1 MGQSDE
7 NKGPLVS
14 KYELTNEVYLSLRKN
29 LWRAVSRIVPPHEIE
44 DVVQETY
51 VRLCQ
56 IENVQEIKNPR
67 SYMLRTVRNLALDHV
82 KRAEY
87 RLSVRWD
94 EDPEL
99 GYHAVNVES
108 DNVYAEAASE
118 EEFGHFCEAV
128 RQLPEQ
134 CRRAFVLK
142 KVYGYSQREIA
153 RELNLSESTVEK
165 HVALGVRRCADYMQ
179 RQPWKELSNVDETE
193 ARRG

>member
-1 MGQSDE
+1 MSDSNITTE
-7 NKGPLVS
+7 M
-14 KYELTNEVYLSLRKN
+14 YLLLRKS

-56 IENVQEIKNPR
+56 IEDVERIKNPR
-67 SYMLRTVRNLALDHV
+67 SYMLRTVRNLALDHI

-94 EDPEL
+94 DDPES
-99 GYHAVNVES
+99 GYHAVSMES
-108 DNVYAEAASE
+108 DDVYAQATSA

-128 RQLPEQ
+128 RKLPDQ
-134 CRRAFVLK
+134 CRRVFVLK

-153 RELNLSESTVEK
+153 KELGLSESTVEK
-165 HVALGVRRCADYMQ
+165 HVALGVRRCTDYMERHPWSEVTGQADSEGQ
-179 RQPWKELSNVDETE
+179 R
-193 ARRG
+193 G